1 MDVLSNVLLLD
12 IMFFLHLSMLYRQ
25 HTLVFYGHFGLFLHN
40 MVLNNHH
47 LRDSKVNDASVND

>member
-1 MDVLSNVLLLD
+1 
-12 IMFFLHLSMLYRQ
+12 MLYRQ